1 MRGAQRRGDEPMAA
15 AGPEAV
21 DPDGAMPPR
30 GLSLSPRRAAF
41 WGAWAALLAFSSIT
55 NALSTRADFARHG
68 IAVHRFE
75 PFVWEATSA
84 IATFALLPAL
94 VWWVD
99 RRPWSRGSRVALIGW
114 NALAALLFSTLHV
127 FGMVAMRQA
136 AYALAGSRYDFG
148 PWRREFVYELR
159 KDVVTFV
166 LLSAVINLL
175 REIERRIA
183 APVIAPAAAAAA
195 SVPPRAAVPV
205 LRIRDGS
212 AELELE
218 AARILAVRAAGN
230 YVEIFGV
237 QERPLLVR
245 ATLLEVEERVAPLG
259 ICRVHRSWLVALD
272 RVERVSTTSAGDFR
286 LELPGGLEAPG
297 SRRHR
302 QVIEPL
308 RSRPRAAPASPPPS
322 EVGRSVGP
330 Q

>member
-1 MRGAQRRGDEPMAA
+1 MTPTGREV
-15 AGPEAV
+15 V
-21 DPDGAMPPR
+21 DADGATPSR

-41 WGAWAALLAFSSIT
+41 WLTWAVVLAFAATT
-55 NALSTRADFARHG
+55 NALSTRSDFARHG
-68 IAVHRFE
+68 IAVRPFE

-84 IATFALLPAL
+84 IATFVLLPAL

-99 RRPWSRGSRVALIGW
+99 RWPWSRGPSFALIGW
-114 NALAALLFSTLHV
+114 NALAALLFSSLHV
-127 FGMVAMRQA
+127 LGMVAMRQV
-136 AYALAGSRYDFG
+136 AYTLAGSSYDFG

-166 LLSAVINLL
+166 LLAAVLNLL

-183 APVIAPAAAAAA
+183 APVIAP
-195 SVPPRAAVPV
+195 PAAVAVGSPAPAAVSV

-212 AELELE
+212 TELELE
-218 AARILAVRAAGN
+218 AQRILAVRAAGN

-245 ATLLEVEERVAPLG
+245 ATLAEVEERVAPLG
-259 ICRVHRSWLVALD
+259 IRRVHRSWLVALD
-272 RVERVSTTSAGDFR
+272 RVARVSTTSAGDFR
-286 LELPGGLEAPG
+286 LELPDGLRAPG

-308 RSRPRAAPASPPPS
+308 RTRPA
-322 EVGRSVGP
+322 V
-330 Q
+330 

>member
-1 MRGAQRRGDEPMAA
+1 MAFM
-15 AGPEAV
+15 GPEAA
-21 DPDGAMPPR
+21 DPDGATPPR

-41 WGAWAALLAFSSIT
+41 WGAWAAVLAFAAVT

-68 IAVHRFE
+68 IAVRPFE

-99 RRPWSRGSRVALIGW
+99 RRPWSRGPSAATIGW
-114 NALAALLFSTLHV
+114 NALAALLFSALHV
-127 FGMVAMRQA
+127 LGMVAMRQV
-136 AYALAGSRYDFG
+136 AYALAGSSYDFG

-166 LLSAVINLL
+166 ALSAVINFL

-183 APVIAPAAAAAA
+183 APVIAPAAAAG
-195 SVPPRAAVPV
+195 VPAPAAVAV
-205 LRIRDGS
+205 LRIRDGN
-212 AELELE
+212 AELALE
-218 AARILAVRAAGN
+218 ATRILAVRAAGN

-237 QERPLLVR
+237 QDRPLLVR
-245 ATLLEVEERVAPLG
+245 ATLAEVEERVAPLG
-259 ICRVHRSWLVALD
+259 IRRVHRSWLVALD

-286 LELPGGLEAPG
+286 LQLAGGLEAPG

-308 RSRPRAAPASPPPS
+308 RSQPRAAGVARIL
-322 EVGRSVGP
+322 GR
-330 Q
+330 

>member
-1 MRGAQRRGDEPMAA
+1 MAFM
-15 AGPEAV
+15 GPEAAA
-21 DPDGAMPPR
+21 DPDGATPPR

-41 WGAWAALLAFSSIT
+41 WGAWAAMLAFAAVT

-68 IAVHRFE
+68 IAVRPFE

-99 RRPWSRGSRVALIGW
+99 RRPWSRGASAATIGW
-114 NALAALLFSTLHV
+114 NALAALLFSALHV
-127 FGMVAMRQA
+127 LGMVAMRHA

-159 KDVVTFV
+159 KDIVTFV
-166 LLSAVINLL
+166 VLSAAINFL

-183 APVIAPAAAAAA
+183 APVIAPAAAAD
-195 SVPPRAAVPV
+195 VPAQAVAV

-212 AELELE
+212 AELALE
-218 AARILAVRAAGN
+218 ATRILAVRAAGN

-237 QERPLLVR
+237 QDRPLLVR
-245 ATLLEVEERVAPLG
+245 ATLAEVEERVAPLG

-286 LELPGGLEAPG
+286 LELAGGLEAPG

-308 RSRPRAAPASPPPS
+308 RSQPRATGVPRIL
-322 EVGRSVGP
+322 GR
-330 Q
+330 